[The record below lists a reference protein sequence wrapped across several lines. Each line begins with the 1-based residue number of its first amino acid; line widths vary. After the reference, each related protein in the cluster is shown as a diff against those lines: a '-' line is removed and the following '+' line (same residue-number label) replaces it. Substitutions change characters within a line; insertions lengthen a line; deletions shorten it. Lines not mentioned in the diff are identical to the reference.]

1 MRYATLEVELRDGRV
16 IPRDGEVL
24 PVAARA
30 LLVVL
35 DPKAASR
42 KEEVGDL
49 SQTVSLIRARQT
61 ARGHSPRS
69 ADAVSQ
75 QVRRERESWE

>member
-1 MRYATLEVELRDGRV
+1 MSYETLEVELRDGRV
-16 IPRDGEVL
+16 IPRNGEVL
-24 PVAARA
+24 PAAAHA

-35 DPKAASR
+35 NTEASSR
-42 KEEVGDL
+42 KESAGDVAHAL
-49 SQTVSLIRARQT
+49 SLIRARQS